1 MKVAPWPPNLVER
14 YRDLGLWSGH
24 TFDDVLRSRAQ
35 EPGSEQRLA
44 VIDAERRL
52 TYRDLDDRVSRLAA
66 GLMAAG
72 IGPEDRVVVQIPN
85 RVGYVEAVFALFR
98 LGAIPVFTLPA
109 HRESELVP
117 ITRAAG
123 AVSIIS
129 PCADPATDFRA
140 LAETVMAQ
148 VDSVGVLIDADDLE
162 AHFADPVEHRRS
174 DPGELAF
181 LQRPRCRPARHRLR
195 RPHPWRRR
203 CLGGNGVAG

>member
-24 TFDDVLRSRAQ
+24 TFNDVLRSRAQ

-117 ITRAAG
+117 IARAAG
-123 AVSIIS
+123 AVAIIS
-129 PCADPATDFRA
+129 PGADPATDFRA

-181 LQRPRCRPARHRLR
+181 LQRGQYRHPEADPAHTRRLPVQR
-195 RPHPWRRR
+195 APEQ
-203 CLGGNGVAG
+203 